1 MLKGRKKRG
10 ITIGYKNTSE
20 PPTDFMRTLL
30 HKKAELSRMSSLK
43 GCRPCLEGKKLVV
56 SKVTESSYSIKLGER
71 T

>member
-1 MLKGRKKRG
+1 ME
-10 ITIGYKNTSE
+10 YKNTSE

-43 GCRPCLEGKKLVV
+43 GCWPYLKGKELIV
-56 SKVTESSYSIKLGER
+56 SKVTESSYSIKSGER